1 MATVTENI
9 KDSIVIL
16 DTTGGTGLQL
26 VEQSL
31 ARDYQVAVPVRN
43 PKKLEHIENQNLK
56 VYCSQFIDSLVTLS
70 LILFKIMAAAQPVY
84 DYSTYDYS
92 YDTSSAAAYSSYP
105 GYESSASYAASGAYD
120 GYATSA
126 AYSTGASTGQPYTTV
141 DPYSGY
147 PTTAYGY
154 PTTATTAGVPP
165 STTNQTGYAS
175 SYSSSPSSS
184 SYAYDTRRTTSPPP
198 SSSASST
205 HYAAYDYTS
214 NIAGTYATTPSS
226 NATYSPYKTVST
238 TNDSSSSSV
247 YPTYAT
253 SAQPPHGTYSVPPGS
268 HLAGAMGPPHVYA
281 PTATDMIPRRS
292 NYYPSSQIPHAMHYV
307 HHQPQRISYRLPPRG
322 GYQRELDEPGDENA
336 LLRHVVYVTG
346 LPKEIQ
352 NETLAEVFAAAC
364 GPIAPV
370 DVRSP
375 KPKIWVYKD
384 RQTRE
389 GKGEATITFINPESC
404 QMAINYFNGKE
415 LFGREIRVTLCPRR
429 MYNMQKQNTP
439 FNPAAPPMNTTTP
452 ISSMIKS
459 TLTNNNAVT
468 TTTMTSS
475 TSTTTTATTTSS
487 SSTIPTTTTASSNA
501 VTAASPIA
509 TISSSTLGLPRQLN
523 HSLFKLRQTPE
534 QQRGLLPT
542 PPNSFTAPIM
552 TNAFQR
558 DGVRKELPRVALN
571 RGNSTNPVGV
581 RPKPY

>member
-1 MATVTENI
+1 MAT
-9 KDSIVIL
+9 
-16 DTTGGTGLQL
+16 
-26 VEQSL
+26 
-31 ARDYQVAVPVRN
+31 
-43 PKKLEHIENQNLK
+43 
-56 VYCSQFIDSLVTLS
+56 
-70 LILFKIMAAAQPVY
+70 AQPVY

-105 GYESSASYAASGAYD
+105 GYESSASYATSGAYD

-126 AYSTGASTGQPYTTV
+126 AYSMDASTGSPYTTV

-154 PTTATTAGVPP
+154 PTTAATTGAPS
-165 STTNQTGYAS
+165 STTSQTGYAS
-175 SYSSSPSSS
+175 SYSSSPPNS
-184 SYAYDTRRTTSPPP
+184 SYAYDSRRTTSPPP
-198 SSSASST
+198 SSSSASSA

-214 NIAGTYATTPSS
+214 SAYATTPSS

-238 TNDSSSSSV
+238 TNGSPSSSV
-247 YPTYAT
+247 YSTYAT
-253 SAQPPHGTYSVPPGS
+253 SVPPPHGTYSIPPGS
-268 HLAGAMGPPHVYA
+268 HLAGTMGPSHIYA
-281 PTATDMIPRRS
+281 SSATDMIPRRS
-292 NYYPSSQIPHAMHYV
+292 DYYPSSQMPHAMHYV
-307 HHQPQRISYRLPPRG
+307 HHQSQRIPYRLPPRG
-322 GYQRELDEPGDENA
+322 GYQRELDEPGDESA
-336 LLRHVVYVTG
+336 LLRHVVYITG

-352 NETLAEVFAAAC
+352 NETLADVFGASC
-364 GPIAPV
+364 GLIAPV

-389 GKGEATITFINPESC
+389 GKGEATITFIHPESC

-429 MYNMQKQNTP
+429 LYNMQKQNTP

-459 TLTNNNAVT
+459 ISTNNNAVI

-475 TSTTTTATTTSS
+475 TSTTTTTTATSS
-487 SSTIPTTTTASSNA
+487 STTPTTASSNI
-501 VTAASPIA
+501 VTTANPIA

-523 HSLFKLRQTPE
+523 HSLFKFRQTPE

-542 PPNSFTAPIM
+542 PPNSFVAPIM
-552 TNAFQR
+552 NNALLR
-558 DGVRKELPRVALN
+558 DGVRKELPRIALN